1 MAAMIGLLSDTVTRL
16 RAGTSTDAY
25 GNTVPDWDTAT
36 SLTLSAR
43 VQQSSQGEDILD
55 RDSQQAQFVVFLPAG
70 SDVTGSDRLTWAGRT
85 LELVGPPT
93 PVGGYRAVH
102 HIEARAR
109 EVVG

>member
-1 MAAMIGLLSDTVTRL
+1 MIGLLTDSVTRL
-16 RAGTSTDAY
+16 RAAVVTDAY
-25 GNTVPDWDTAT
+25 GNQVTDWAHAT
-36 SLTLSAR
+36 SVSLSAR
-43 VQQSSQGEDILD
+43 VQQSSAGEDQLD
-55 RDSQQAQFVVFLPAG
+55 RDSQLAQFVVFLPAG

-93 PVGGYRAVH
+93 PVGGYRGVH